1 MTEQKKQ
8 MPESAEGFLVQA
20 YRLHAAGETDR
31 ALDLVFG
38 WTDAMLKAN
47 RSSIVNRAL
56 ELVNVNLLDED
67 LLVGIWSATF
77 ASRDLLHARR
87 VFSTRA
93 TTRLA
98 GMLGEEI
105 ATGLFPKSRES
116 GG

>member
-77 ASRDLLHARR
+77 ASTDAASRHWYRSRISKHWSVWRR
-87 VFSTRA
+87 VDNV
-93 TTRLA
+93 LYV
-98 GMLGEEI
+98 LY
-105 ATGLFPKSRES
+105 KSS
-116 GG
+116 